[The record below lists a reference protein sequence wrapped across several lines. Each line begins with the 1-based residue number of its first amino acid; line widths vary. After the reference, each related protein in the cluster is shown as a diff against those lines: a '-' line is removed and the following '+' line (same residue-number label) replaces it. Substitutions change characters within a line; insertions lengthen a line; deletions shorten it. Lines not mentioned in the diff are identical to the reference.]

1 MSSLRVSAPQRVGDL
16 LTRAVPALAEHLV
29 EDTIRREWPLA
40 VGPELARRSR
50 PGPLARGVLEV
61 WADNSPWLAEL
72 TMRSGE
78 LLSALRGRYGPVVA
92 SVHCTLGPVTREPR
106 VARPS
111 RPAPAQAAPALS
123 AEDMREIETALAPVT
138 DPELAAALRRLLTRD
153 RLARRPP
160 AAARPA
166 ERTSS

>member
-1 MSSLRVSAPQRVGDL
+1 MSSFRLSAPQRVGAL

-29 EDTIRREWPLA
+29 EDTIRREWTLV

-61 WADNSPWLAEL
+61 WADNSPWLTEL

-78 LLSALRGRYGPVVA
+78 LLSALRGRYGAVVA
-92 SVHCTLGPVTREPR
+92 SVHCTLGPVTREPCESR
-106 VARPS
+106 RS
-111 RPAPAQAAPALS
+111 RPAPVQGAPALS
-123 AEDMREIETALAPVT
+123 AEDMRQIEAALTPVT

-153 RLARRPP
+153 RLARRQT
-160 AAARPA
+160 AAARPPDGA
-166 ERTSS
+166 PS